1 MSRTTHHFDWKKL
14 EEKPDNWETLRQ
26 LIGLCN
32 SADDNYTEQP
42 SATTNN
48 AIWDCVGAFQAHAT
62 TRYGKQAAAFFPP
75 PKTKTEEKNKPKN
88 KKTKNPLREKIQQ
101 ETERKLLEKEFQTI
115 RFDNGRPTRTTFR
128 VSSVFYFMI
137 AEWNIWLLSQKK
149 PKVSRHAIVDAM
161 ISMDRIMVEE
171 IRTNPGIP
179 DDTRAFFEGVHAKSQ
194 DLLPRD
200 EVFDELFSQ
209 HPELMVNPFSQ
220 KRVGRTALYKEQV
233 ELLTHVAD
241 AVMLNAPLL
250 LGDRMPPG
258 TGKTFLAV
266 PLAQKLLALKCGKT
280 LLFACH
286 NPLVRT
292 DVASLSLLGK
302 SVHLWMGRFDNS
314 SGKREFLIRPHKS
327 CFPVNWKQ
335 VYKAK
340 DDKKTADVCQQCAF
354 YKKETGR
361 FPDILVADLETCAEL
376 LRDDLLRDQFV
387 AYIDEFVSD
396 DYANSVMVE
405 IVRHLPPQSVL
416 LSAILPRFEDMPSVI
431 RHFQQRHH
439 NASIVRIE
447 SNQLLISC
455 TLVSPDG
462 RACLPHHFIES
473 PDQVPTLIQ
482 RIREDPLIGRMYS
495 PQQVFL
501 MTEQVR
507 DDLPAHLLFH
517 HRFPTIGLV
526 DHQKVRDYVLDLLA
540 HAADHPDT
548 FHKMRSYRPRLMEEN
563 PSPEKVATVDSHHYQ
578 GKTLV
583 ITTPED
589 RFPLLE
595 KIRQS
600 LHQDAPDLQLMLDTL
615 EKKKKELMRLLEATQ
630 SAQRS
635 STQKIDATDQQQRIT
650 RIQDELCA
658 ADRVRWPEQL
668 IVNTPAHARRFNHTI
683 SHPATP
689 PILSKEHEDA
699 FSGFLLS
706 LLLSGIGVYDFSQ
719 CTEHQRRLTMRVMRQ
734 LSFLF
739 AGHEI
744 VFGTNIDGLTHL
756 FIDGNYGDHVSRNV
770 LLQLCGRVG
779 RVGHSYE
786 ALLVVNSETTLRSI
800 MDFIDPVDE
809 DAKYFETQFAT

>member
-1 MSRTTHHFDWKKL
+1 
-14 EEKPDNWETLRQ
+14 
-26 LIGLCN
+26 
-32 SADDNYTEQP
+32 
-42 SATTNN
+42 
-48 AIWDCVGAFQAHAT
+48 
-62 TRYGKQAAAFFPP
+62 
-75 PKTKTEEKNKPKN
+75 
-88 KKTKNPLREKIQQ
+88 
-101 ETERKLLEKEFQTI
+101 
-115 RFDNGRPTRTTFR
+115 
-128 VSSVFYFMI
+128 MI

-149 PKVSRHAIVDAM
+149 PKASRHAIVDAM
-161 ISMDRIMVEE
+161 ISMDRIMLEE
-171 IRTNPGIP
+171 IRTNPSIP

-194 DLLPRD
+194 DLLPRH

-233 ELLTHVAD
+233 EVLTHVAD

-340 DDKKTADVCQQCAF
+340 DDKKTADVYQQCTF

-455 TLVSPDG
+455 TLVAPDG
-462 RACLPHHFIES
+462 RACLPHHFIER

-548 FHKMRSYRPRLMEEN
+548 FHKMRSYRPRLMEDS
-563 PSPEKVATVDSHHYQ
+563 PSPEKVATEDSHHYQ

-635 STQKIDATDQQQRIT
+635 TTQKIDATDQQQRIT

-658 ADRVRWPEQL
+658 VDRVRWPEQL
-668 IVNTPAHARRFNHTI
+668 IVNTPAHARRFKHTI

-809 DAKYFETQFAT
+809 DAKYFETHFAT